1 MKKKGWID
9 QLISGEMKKD
19 KGRGK
24 IQSKMLEDLM
34 LDYRKINDSMNLLMS
49 ERKNLA
55 YPQLQSEIDQMVS
68 EKAKHAKIVESLISQ
83 LGGMVEQSTKQA
95 VTSLAKGNF
104 KEIFS
109 LETELNELLT
119 EHANFAEDYGF
130 FEISDNLR
138 TIRNQRAQL
147 NEQLERII
155 MRINTEI

>member
-68 EKAKHAKIVESLISQ
+68 EKAKHAKIMESLISQ
-83 LGGMVEQSTKQA
+83 LGGMVEQSTKQT
-95 VTSLAKGNF
+95 VTFLAKGNF

>member
-1 MKKKGWID
+1 MKKTGWID
-9 QLISGEMKKD
+9 QVISGEMEKS
-19 KGRGK
+19 KGNGK
-24 IQSKMLEDLM
+24 IQIKMLEDLK
-34 LDYRKINDSMNLLMS
+34 LDYRKITDSMNLLMN
-49 ERKNLA
+49 EGKNLA

-68 EKAKHAKIVESLISQ
+68 EKAKHAKILESLVTQ
-83 LGGMVEQSTKQA
+83 LGGKIEESKNQPVI
-95 VTSLAKGNF
+95 SLAKGNF

-138 TIRNQRAQL
+138 TIRNQKAQL